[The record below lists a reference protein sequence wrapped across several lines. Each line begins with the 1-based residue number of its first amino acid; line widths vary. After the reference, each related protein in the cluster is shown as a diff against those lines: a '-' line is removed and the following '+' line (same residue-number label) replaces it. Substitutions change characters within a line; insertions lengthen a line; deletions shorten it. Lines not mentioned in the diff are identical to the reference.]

1 MGHPNFNPGMN
12 RAPWAR
18 GGEPDEQNGGE
29 RVWRQHGGD
38 RSRGRGRGRGGP
50 WGDWSGSGRS
60 GRQGPPPWITGLFGL
75 GQEDQRRGPRV
86 RRGDVRSAILDVL
99 RTAATEEGAEPVNG
113 YQVIQQISERS
124 GGAWRPSPGSV
135 YPTIQLLQDE
145 GLVETDDER
154 RRKTLA
160 LTAEGT
166 AYVAEHA
173 DELAAV
179 WAPFERRS
187 EESGGTF
194 SGLKPEIGQVMGAVW
209 QIVTTGSES
218 QQRAAIDILVET
230 RRKLYGILADG
241 DDTDDPDD
249 PDDTADVEDED
260 ESS

>member
-1 MGHPNFNPGMN
+1 MGHPGMN
-12 RAPWAR
+12 KPRMKKDWAR
-18 GGEPDEQNGGE
+18 DDEQGGTE
-29 RVWRQHGGD
+29 RVWRQHRGG
-38 RSRGRGRGRGGP
+38 GRGRGRGGP
-50 WGDWSGSGRS
+50 WGEWSGAGRS
-60 GRQGPPPWITGLFGL
+60 GRQGPPPWVVGLFGL
-75 GQEDQRRGPRV
+75 GQEEQQRRGPRV

-99 RTAATEEGAEPVNG
+99 RTAAADDNAEAVNG
-113 YQVIQQISERS
+113 YQVIQQIAERS

-145 GLVETDDER
+145 GLVATDDER
-154 RRKTLA
+154 TRKTLA

-179 WAPFERRS
+179 WAPFERRDRD
-187 EESGGTF
+187 EESGGSF

-218 QQRAAIDILVET
+218 QQRAAIDVLVET

-241 DDTDDPDD
+241 HDAADEDD
-249 PDDTADVEDED
+249 ESED
-260 ESS
+260 ES